1 MAVLSNIVVY
11 TGGYLF
17 LVFIAVCL
25 ATGLYYLAEMVEEYT
40 RLTKK
45 ALAWGI
51 KISIALH
58 VALLVV
64 GRVLTSS
71 SVSVSVPIH
80 RRWFCVSFA
89 RE

>member
-40 RLTKK
+40 RMTKK

-51 KISIALH
+51 KLSIALH
-58 VALLVV
+58 VALLAGAVTPLPGV
-64 GRVLTSS
+64 TGLGLHA
-71 SVSVSVPIH
+71 PCH
-80 RRWFCVSFA
+80 RTPYSGLS
-89 RE
+89 